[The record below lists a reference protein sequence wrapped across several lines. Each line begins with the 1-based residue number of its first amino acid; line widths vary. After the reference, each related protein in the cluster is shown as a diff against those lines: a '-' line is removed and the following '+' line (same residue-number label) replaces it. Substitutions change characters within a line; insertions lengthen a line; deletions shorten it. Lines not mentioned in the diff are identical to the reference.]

1 MANTDIKLVALAN
14 GEGSAILGNEE
25 IVTFEDFD
33 GKVIATPGP
42 ASIQHLLLLNYA
54 EQLNI
59 RVKLAGT

>member
-1 MANTDIKLVALAN
+1 
-14 GEGSAILGNEE
+14 LGGAGINS
-25 IVTFEDFD
+25 FEDFD
-33 GKVIATPGP
+33 GKIIATPGP